1 MARQFGKLPPKY
13 SFILN
18 PHAGTRVSSCPLCE
32 KPTHMR
38 KFALMI
44 HVDDFGLMILG
55 KTSRYC
61 SPCELIITHQNELEE
76 EFKHSFK
83 QKNLAMIGKP
93 YLVIGTVDME
103 TWKEQ
108 MAQPGGNSTL
118 EDVRHH
124 MADFKKVLDLKFT
137 PQRWGPMTPSQIR
150 ERDRK
155 DAAQKERAKQRRE
168 QKKLG

>member
-1 MARQFGKLPPKY
+1 MAKQFGKLPPKY

-61 SPCELIITHQNELEE
+61 SPCKLIITHQNELEG
-76 EFKHSFK
+76 EFEHSFK
-83 QKNLAMIGKP
+83 QKNPAMIGKP
-93 YLVIGTVDME
+93 YLIIGTVDME

-108 MAQPGGNSTL
+108 MARPGTNGTL
-118 EDVRHH
+118 EDVREH
-124 MADFKKVLDLKFT
+124 MADFKKVLDLKFN
-137 PQRWGPMTPSQIR
+137 PQRWVQMTPAQIR
-150 ERDRK
+150 EHDRK
-155 DAAQKERAKQRRE
+155 EAAKKERAKQRRE
-168 QKKLG
+168 QKRG

>member
-1 MARQFGKLPPKY
+1 
-13 SFILN
+13 
-18 PHAGTRVSSCPLCE
+18 
-32 KPTHMR
+32 MR

-61 SPCELIITHQNELEE
+61 SPCELIITHQNELEG
-76 EFKHSFK
+76 EFEHSFK
-83 QKNLAMIGKP
+83 QKNPAMIGKP
-93 YLVIGTVDME
+93 YLVLGTVDME

-108 MAQPGGNSTL
+108 MARPGTL
-118 EDVRHH
+118 EDVRDH
-124 MADFKKVLDLKFT
+124 MADFKKVLDLKFS
-137 PQRWGPMTPSQIR
+137 PRQWVQMTPAQIR

-168 QKKLG
+168 QKKRG